1 MSKLFR
7 PLLAVAL
14 AATCSGLTAKE
25 AGKLDA
31 KFKFHAGITA
41 GDIQEDLNRNKHF
54 GVGAEVSYGM
64 AGGAIFGEFIYNK
77 YASEDFTP
85 AMPAGAFQNPT
96 GAGSVELRKWHLS
109 GFSVRAGY
117 RRALFADWNWQAG
130 LTLDMLKNRQEVSLT
145 YRNSGTTIIE
155 TAAATPETS
164 KLSPGLF
171 GGVHTELATGVSF
184 ELNLRTVGYDRVNYV
199 TRTASGAAAPFLE
212 TTKRTGLAC
221 EIGLGF
227 KF

>member
-14 AATCSGLTAKE
+14 AVTGSGLAAKE
-25 AGKLDA
+25 AGKFDA
-31 KFKFHAGITA
+31 RFKFHAGITA
-41 GDIQEDLNRNKHF
+41 GDIQEDLNRNKVF
-54 GVGAEVSYGM
+54 GVGGEVSYGF
-64 AGGAIFGEFIYNK
+64 AGGAIFGEFLYNK
-77 YASEDFTP
+77 YSSEDFAP
-85 AMPAGAFQNPT
+85 PMPAGAYQNPT

-130 LTLDMLKNRQEVSLT
+130 LTLDSLKNRQEVSLT
-145 YRNSGTTIIE
+145 YRNAAGAILE
-155 TAAATPETS
+155 TAAVTPEST

-171 GGVHTELATGVSF
+171 GGLHTELATGVSF
-184 ELNLRTVGYDRVNYV
+184 EVNLRTVGYDRVNYV
-199 TRTASGAAAPFLE
+199 TRTASGAAAPSLE
-212 TTKRTGLAC
+212 TKSRTGLAC